1 MSNLKK
7 DKDIKNAELEIEIT
21 KNGLKHCKN
30 NVVRFTAEE
39 ETVKA
44 FTTKAIEVLLEENL
58 ELFAKYKCKIQVKPN
73 KFEITIPVGDDI
85 TSIVPVN
92 LDELGIYDV
101 AQSIIHTSLRLK
113 TTPDKNRGE
122 GIVHF
127 LTEDVMKGMIY
138 INVIVQNMRIYKD
151 KWVQLKEATRAVQNS
166 GELLNQIQICSAGT
180 RRLKGLL
187 PLRVA
192 AKLTEESAETFLKQF
207 DTKTLR
213 AQVVSTFG
221 IPSRTKLNKKEMI
234 QEIINRLYE

>member
-1 MSNLKK
+1 M
-7 DKDIKNAELEIEIT
+7 KNAKVKLDTIHKT
-21 KNGLKHCKN
+21 LRDAKND
-30 NVVRFTAEE
+30 VIRFAAEG
-39 ETVKA
+39 ETVKT
-44 FTTKAIEVLLEENL
+44 FTEKAIEILLEENL
-58 ELFAKYKCKIQVKPN
+58 ELFAKYKCKVEVKPDYF
-73 KFEITIPVGDDI
+73 KITIPVGIDT
-85 TSIVPVN
+85 TSKVSVR

-101 AQSIIHTSLRLK
+101 AQGTIHTSLRLR

-122 GIVHF
+122 DIVHF
-127 LTEDVMKGMIY
+127 LTKDVMKGMIY

-207 DTKTLR
+207 DTKMLR
-213 AQVVSTFG
+213 TQMVSYFG
-221 IPSRTKLNKKEMI
+221 IPSTTRLNKKEMI